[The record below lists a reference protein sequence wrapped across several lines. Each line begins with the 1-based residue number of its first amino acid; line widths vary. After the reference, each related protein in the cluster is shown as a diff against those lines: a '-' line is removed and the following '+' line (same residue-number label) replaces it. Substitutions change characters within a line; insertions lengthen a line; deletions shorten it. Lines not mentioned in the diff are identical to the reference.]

1 MDKIKVCQIA
11 ENNGDSEIYKIFYED
26 EENGHLYFA
35 MPPATTSYSQIS
47 PMQALRSSKFTV
59 TKKNAKLMMKFNVS
73 NEKKLL
79 EFVQMRRGGDNANW
93 DNVKLFMLFWLLMVK
108 EKLTWK
114 KLAFSLQS
122 GSCAQ
127 KSSWSEILGAPPE
140 EYMVEGLTP

>member
-1 MDKIKVCQIA
+1 M
-11 ENNGDSEIYKIFYED
+11 
-26 EENGHLYFA
+26 
-35 MPPATTSYSQIS
+35 
-47 PMQALRSSKFTV
+47 
-59 TKKNAKLMMKFNVS
+59 
-73 NEKKLL
+73 
-79 EFVQMRRGGDNANW
+79 MRRWGDNAGDAPEANW

>member
-1 MDKIKVCQIA
+1 MEQKKHKHVDDWVI
-11 ENNGDSEIYKIFYED
+11 DYK
-26 EENGHLYFA
+26 NCW
-35 MPPATTSYSQIS
+35 
-47 PMQALRSSKFTV
+47 R
-59 TKKNAKLMMKFNVS
+59 
-73 NEKKLL
+73 EKR
-79 EFVQMRRGGDNANW
+79 FVLHMMRRQGDNAGDAPEANW

>member
-1 MDKIKVCQIA
+1 MWSNQPTGIIKHYTRNVDDCVI
-11 ENNGDSEIYKIFYED
+11 DYK
-26 EENGHLYFA
+26 NCW
-35 MPPATTSYSQIS
+35 
-47 PMQALRSSKFTV
+47 R
-59 TKKNAKLMMKFNVS
+59 
-73 NEKKLL
+73 EKR
-79 EFVQMRRGGDNANW
+79 FVLHMMRRQGDNAGDAPEANW